1 MVGVGGLSNTLN
13 QYGSMIKKTQKK
25 EKSQDVQETKK
36 APDKKIDNSESKLS
50 AKAQDF
56 LKKLREK
63 YKDYDFIVANEG
75 DDKDGLASESDKEYS
90 VMISSEELEKMA
102 NDEEYSNKILGQMES
117 AIDMSKK
124 INEEFSYIKK
134 MTIDILGD
142 GNINFIAELAQGQKI
157 QASSED
163 DLRSQLNEIDWEKM
177 ASEVGNKGT
186 KIDYSV

>member
-75 DDKDGLASESDKEYS
+75 DDKDFNGIPD
-90 VMISSEELEKMA
+90 ELE
-102 NDEEYSNKILGQMES
+102 
-117 AIDMSKK
+117 
-124 INEEFSYIKK
+124 
-134 MTIDILGD
+134 
-142 GNINFIAELAQGQKI
+142 
-157 QASSED
+157 
-163 DLRSQLNEIDWEKM
+163 
-177 ASEVGNKGT
+177 
-186 KIDYSV
+186 